1 MHEGVIVKV
10 LLDSGMAEMF
20 MDKKIVAKHGFRLQ
34 KLERPVMVRNV
45 NRTNNSGGAI
55 TYQVEVNMYY
65 KDHVE
70 RIRMDVYGLER
81 TDIILGMPQLQAF
94 NLEINW
100 KTGEIKMTKCLP
112 LCGRNM
118 KLEEGNKMKKEKRI
132 VMLEEEKI
140 VRQAINNKKDW
151 GREEKVEADYRKI
164 EKMVPK
170 RFLKWKKVFGKI
182 ESERMPIRKIQDHAI
197 DLKKIFKP

>member
-81 TDIILGMPQLQAF
+81 TDIILGMPQLKAF